1 MISVLI
7 SIGVGSA
14 IWALILAPILQ
25 LAFKIVVGERN
36 AFGDAYRVCFY
47 ANIAQ
52 GVVSS
57 LAPMVLGMETSDSAI
72 MTLLSLG
79 LQLLVFTYLITKEL
93 GDLSKS
99 FFIAIL
105 LTGLTWA
112 IYTLLIAT
120 IIFGTA
126 MAA

>member
-47 ANIAQ
+47 ANIA
-52 GVVSS
+52 
-57 LAPMVLGMETSDSAI
+57 
-72 MTLLSLG
+72 
-79 LQLLVFTYLITKEL
+79 
-93 GDLSKS
+93 
-99 FFIAIL
+99 
-105 LTGLTWA
+105 
-112 IYTLLIAT
+112 
-120 IIFGTA
+120 
-126 MAA
+126 

>member
-1 MISVLI
+1 
-7 SIGVGSA
+7 
-14 IWALILAPILQ
+14 
-25 LAFKIVVGERN
+25 
-36 AFGDAYRVCFY
+36 
-47 ANIAQ
+47 
-52 GVVSS
+52 
-57 LAPMVLGMETSDSAI
+57 MVLGMETSDSAM

-79 LQLLVFTYLITKEL
+79 LQLLIFTYLITKEL